1 MLIIRRIQDDTMP
14 SDMGAIEQVQKILG
28 SRFPDIRDKY
38 ITTIPEQLTDPLKYR
53 FRTSL
58 LVAENRNGVVQGFSL
73 MLYAPDLHFCFLD
86 FIASSKDV
94 ISGGI
99 GSSLYERTRQEA
111 LRLGAVGIFFECL
124 PDDPGVCTN
133 AALIDQNRARLKF
146 YENFGAFPLVNTKYE
161 TPITEEDNSC
171 PPYLVCDFLGQPPI
185 SKKAARKIVR
195 AILERK
201 YEDILT
207 EEYTSQ
213 VVNSIKDD
221 PVQLREPLYIKPR
234 RSGQQSPDEKLQ
246 DDTIF
251 LVIND
256 RHSIHHIHDRGYVE
270 SPVRISSIL
279 NELNPTGLF
288 KEIHVH
294 TFSEKYI
301 REVHDPK
308 YIEYFKRACN
318 SLPQGKS
325 IYPYVF
331 PVRNS
336 HKAPTDDSVLAG
348 YYCIDT
354 FTPLN
359 KNAFLAS
366 KRAVDCALTGAVQL
380 LNGSRAGYA
389 LVRPP
394 GHHAER
400 KVFGGFC
407 YFNSA
412 AIAANFLS
420 KYGKVAILDID
431 YHHGNG
437 QQNIFYKRKDVLTIS
452 IHGHPSFAYPYFA
465 GFSDEKGEG
474 EGLGFNINYPLKESI
489 NGEEYRVV
497 LAKAIE
503 RIRRFKPDFL
513 VVALG
518 LDTSKGDPTGT
529 WNLSAADFILN
540 GQMIGALG
548 MPILFVQ
555 EGGYKNRIL
564 GINARKFFQGFHEIF
579 YRNKNEK
586 K

>member
-1 MLIIRRIQDDTMP
+1 MP
-14 SDMGAIEQVQKILG
+14 SDRGAIDQVQQILR
-28 SRFPDIRDKY
+28 SRFPDVRDKY

-73 MLYAPDLHFCFLD
+73 MLYAPDLRFCFLD
-86 FIASSKDV
+86 FIASRKDV

-99 GSSLYERTRQEA
+99 GASLYERTRQEA
-111 LRLGAVGIFFECL
+111 TRLGAVGLFFECL
-124 PDDPGVCTN
+124 PDDPSVCAN
-133 AALIDQNRARLKF
+133 AALIDQNKARLKF
-146 YENFGAFPLVNTKYE
+146 YENFGAYPLIHTQYE
-161 TPITEEDNSC
+161 TPITEEDLSC
-171 PPYLVCDFLGQPPI
+171 PPYLVCDFLGQPPV
-185 SKKAARKIVR
+185 SRKAARRIIR

-207 EEYTSQ
+207 EAYTSR
-213 VVNSIKDD
+213 VIESINDD
-221 PVQLREPLYIKPR
+221 PVRLREPRYIKPKKNHHPAGN
-234 RSGQQSPDEKLQ
+234 GQKTEGTLC
-246 DDTIF
+246 

-256 RHSIHHIHDRGYVE
+256 KHSIHHITDRGYVE

-279 NELNPTGLF
+279 SELKPTGLF
-288 KEIHVH
+288 REIHVH

-308 YIEYFKRACN
+308 YIQYFKRVCSA
-318 SLPQGKS
+318 LPAGKS

-331 PVRNS
+331 PVRNAQR
-336 HKAPTDDSVLAG
+336 APTDDSVLAG

-366 KRAVDCALTGAVQL
+366 KRAVDCTLTGAVQL
-380 LNGSRAGYA
+380 LNGSPAVYA

-400 KVFGGFC
+400 RVFGGFC

-420 KYGKVAILDID
+420 KYGKVAMLDID

-437 QQNIFYKRKDVLTIS
+437 QQDIFYRRKDVLTLS

-465 GFSDEKGEG
+465 GFSEEKGEG
-474 EGLGFNINYPLKESI
+474 EGTGFNLNYPLKESI
-489 NGEEYRVV
+489 NGEEYRLV
-497 LAKAIE
+497 LGKALE
-503 RIRRFKPDFL
+503 RIRRFKPDYL
-513 VVALG
+513 VVPLG

-529 WNLSAADFILN
+529 WNLSASDFFQN
-540 GQMIGALG
+540 GKMIGACRI
-548 MPILFVQ
+548 PILFVQ
-555 EGGYKNRIL
+555 EGGYKNRVL
-564 GINARKFFQGFHEIF
+564 GVNARKFFQGFHESF
-579 YRNKNEK
+579 YHNQHE
-586 K
+586 